1 MTEEKKNEVEE
12 EGRRN
17 FLANLLYGGGILA
30 AFGGFTAGLFRFII
44 PKKKPPKMKE
54 VLVAHFDEIELGDA
68 KPMEVAGQKI
78 FVVHLKEGY
87 RVLSAICTHLGCI
100 VQWQK
105 ENQQF
110 FCPCHK
116 GRYRPDGTV
125 ISGPPPRPLDHFRV
139 EVKTGLVYVW
149 MKEKYTGGLV

>member
-1 MTEEKKNEVEE
+1 MAEEKEKVE

-17 FLANLLYGGGILA
+17 FLASLLYSGGILA
-30 AFGGFTAGLFRFII
+30 ALGGFTAGLFRFVI
-44 PKKKPPKMKE
+44 PEKKPPKMKE
-54 VLVAHFDEIELGDA
+54 VLVAHFDEIEVGDA